1 MENNQGEGA
10 RRRIFLNTEGAA
22 QVLGQTVR
30 WLEADR
36 IGKQLVPFYKIGG
49 AVKYELRELHEF
61 LESCKRGGAGSG
73 E

>member
-1 MENNQGEGA
+1 
-10 RRRIFLNTEGAA
+10 
-22 QVLGQTVR
+22 VR